1 MPQRILLLYKSFR
14 LNMWYVDKYLHW
26 IIDKLSRSVDG
37 CFSLDSK
44 FTKRGE
50 FCDDGRVIKKNKIRF
65 DNRGMKWAIYVQFA
79 WLEKMGLKG
88 GDQRKW
94 QNHTKIIHFL
104 YIIKSFSRIGDEWN
118 AGQCKLSKN
127 MCLLCNDYI
136 WNGNMTLPP
145 PLEHTQTRME

>member
-94 QNHTKIIHFL
+94 QNHTKIIQITHFL
-104 YIIKSFSRIGDEWN
+104 EIIKSFFQNWWRVKCWRMQIKQKDVF
-118 AGQCKLSKN
+118 
-127 MCLLCNDYI
+127 
-136 WNGNMTLPP
+136 T
-145 PLEHTQTRME
+145 TQWLYMKQ